1 MKKLIIPPYFE
12 QSPPD
17 IFKLCFLL
25 MKYYK
30 ANPYPCIENVNR
42 RTKNIIQ
49 VQHINQIIFSSREK
63 EIICI
68 LIYIPVQQKIIFYFF
83 YFNES

>member
-49 VQHINQIIFSSREK
+49 VQHIISIIYSNRKQIF
-63 EIICI
+63 
-68 LIYIPVQQKIIFYFF
+68 IY
-83 YFNES
+83 